1 MEAPRGKVN
10 PDAMLGP
17 SSFLLPTVFK
27 ITCQPDPYLTY
38 HLEDRQSG
46 GRLKV
51 VPERG
56 GIISQWQV
64 QGQEILYLD
73 AQRFQDPNLSVRG
86 GIPILFPICGNLP
99 NDQYHLDGQ
108 VYSLKQHG
116 FARNLAWQ
124 VLEQSTDG
132 AASLTLGLRSTPE
145 TLALYPFVFELRFTY
160 QLRGNSLR
168 IHQQYTNQSPQV
180 MPFATGFHPYF
191 QVADKRQ
198 LQLEIP
204 AQAYQDQ
211 QTKTNHPYQGDF
223 DWQRQEMDFAFT
235 PIRQLTTG
243 FRDLARG
250 LQIRLDFSEHFS
262 TLVFWTLKDKDY
274 ICLEPWSAPRN
285 ALNTGEQL
293 THLAP
298 YSTLEAWVEM
308 QVETLA
314 Q

>member
-1 MEAPRGKVN
+1 
-10 PDAMLGP
+10 MLGP
-17 SSFLLPTVFK
+17 SSSLAPTVFT
-27 ITCQPDPYLTY
+27 ITRQLDQYLTY
-38 HLEDRQSG
+38 HLEDQHSG
-46 GRLKV
+46 SRLSV

-73 AQRFQDPNLSVRG
+73 TQRFQDPNLSVRG
-86 GIPILFPICGNLP
+86 GIPLLFPICGNLP
-99 NDQYHLDGQ
+99 NDQYQLDGQ
-108 VYSLKQHG
+108 AYALKQHG
-116 FARNLAWQ
+116 FARNLPWQ
-124 VLEQSTDG
+124 VLEQNMTE

-145 TLALYPFVFELRFTY
+145 TLALYPFAFELRFTY

-168 IHQQYTNQSPQV
+168 IHQQYTNHSPQI
-180 MPFATGFHPYF
+180 MPFSTGLHPYF
-191 QVADKRQ
+191 QVADKHQ
-198 LQLEIP
+198 LQFDIP

-211 QTKTNHPYQGDF
+211 QTKTNHPYQGNF
-223 DWQRQEMDFAFT
+223 NWQRAEMDFAFT
-235 PIRQLTTG
+235 PISQLTTG
-243 FRDLARG
+243 FQDRARG

-298 YSTLEAWVEM
+298 HSTLEAWVEI